1 MNTKYYQINGE
12 IKKSDEALISV
23 DDYGLM
29 RGYGIFETIRF
40 NDKKLLKINR
50 HIDRLYQGL
59 SIIKI
64 DIQYIS
70 REKLIADINNIVN
83 INDIDSG
90 LIKLVITKGTP
101 DANNNFIDSIKC
113 FYISIIIVPYSFSIF
128 IVFNKT
134 PFIL

>member
-12 IKKSDEALISV
+12 IKKSDEAMILV

-40 NDKKLLKINR
+40 NDKKLLKIHR

-64 DIQYIS
+64 DSKIS
-70 REKLIADINNIVN
+70 NKILNKIKKLDEIVE
-83 INDIDSG
+83 
-90 LIKLVITKGTP
+90 IKQ
-101 DANNNFIDSIKC
+101 
-113 FYISIIIVPYSFSIF
+113 ISI
-128 IVFNKT
+128 NE
-134 PFIL
+134 